1 MHLASKKGLVDD
13 EPKADNAVATYGD
26 TGTAR
31 SPAAVREN
39 EHALTS
45 PPPPP
50 PPFFVYQWEICTSF
64 GIDLSVVTIRW

>member
-45 PPPPP
+45 PPPPHP
-50 PPFFVYQWEICTSF
+50 HFSFTSGKFVPLLALISQ
-64 GIDLSVVTIRW
+64 L